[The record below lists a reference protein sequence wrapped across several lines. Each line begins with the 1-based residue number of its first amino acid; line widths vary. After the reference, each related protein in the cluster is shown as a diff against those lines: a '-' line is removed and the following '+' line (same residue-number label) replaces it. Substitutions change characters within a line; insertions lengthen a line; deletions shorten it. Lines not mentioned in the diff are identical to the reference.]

1 MRLQIKCLPC
11 SELMGWSTLI
21 VSGRNHF
28 SLASVYW
35 HVTAIHGHMCLST
48 GDATEGGG
56 VEEDTAQSSRSI
68 PELKAEVPDEHV
80 ATWFLEAVHL
90 RETKE
95 NATPPPLDSVHS
107 VHIVPG
113 SHQLHPRHL
122 FFFFFLGIYSK
133 GIIWNTEIPSNT
145 NDHNSEVY
153 KSKNVEKTSMPY
165 RWGWSKWR
173 WNSIMW
179 QKVHKFCAR
188 ATGVWTLL
196 WYKLHTLAKLL
207 HLSFSVKRPL
217 PLEAVQM
224 KMEITSQQGPGQPPP
239 NKDNCLPYPLPRFI
253 SVI

>member
-1 MRLQIKCLPC
+1 MNMSQLDSWRLF
-11 SELMGWSTLI
+11 TLEKQ
-21 VSGRNHF
+21 RR
-28 SLASVYW
+28 
-35 HVTAIHGHMCLST
+35 M
-48 GDATEGGG
+48 
-56 VEEDTAQSSRSI
+56 
-68 PELKAEVPDEHV
+68 
-80 ATWFLEAVHL
+80 
-90 RETKE
+90 
-95 NATPPPLDSVHS
+95 PPL
-107 VHIVPG
+107 
-113 SHQLHPRHL
+113 RHWTVCIQYTSSL
-122 FFFFFLGIYSK
+122 GATNFTLGIYSFFSLGIYSK

-196 WYKLHTLAKLL
+196 WYKLHTLAELL

-224 KMEITSQQGPGQPPP
+224 KMEIISQQGPGQPPP